1 MKRDLNLMRQ
11 IMFDLENANSN
22 ILISEVYQNKSIDE
36 MDVISEHLLLLA
48 DEGYIELGSCILGYG
63 YANYV
68 IRRIT
73 NDGYKF
79 LDMVRNDTIW
89 NRALPKIL
97 SAGGSISLIALEQI
111 LSKCFSG

>member
-11 IMFDLENANSN
+11 IMFNLESADRN
-22 ILISEVYQNKSIDE
+22 ILISEVYKNKSIDE
-36 MDVISEHLLLLA
+36 MDAIAEHLLLLA
-48 DEGYIELGSCILGYG
+48 DENYIELGSCILGYG

-68 IRRIT
+68 VKRIT

-79 LDMVRNDTIW
+79 LDMIRDDTLW

-111 LSKCFSG
+111 LSKCIGR